1 MKQIVLPA
9 LAAVCGAAIAYAA
22 GPNSPVQLAQVQQ
35 YKDTTQFKE
44 APAYKMDKGA
54 PPGAYKMDKGPGQ
67 GSLKM
72 EPGAQGQFKSATP
85 PGAQRGA
92 TDQDH
97 KGWSSSGAQGQYKAP
112 GGQALKGEGPQGAPG
127 QYYKAPGPEGIK
139 GERSYG
145 AQPQYQRPDKDHK
158 APLYGQQPGGAGYG
172 QQKMGPGGQPGGF
185 GQDAFPK

>member
-44 APAYKMDKGA
+44 APAYKMDKGT

-72 EPGAQGQFKSATP
+72 EKPIQQYKME

-97 KGWSSSGAQGQYKAP
+97 KGWSSPGAQQYKSP
-112 GGQALKGEGPQGAPG
+112 GGQAMKGEGPYGG
-127 QYYKAPGPEGIK
+127 QQQYKD
-139 GERSYG
+139 
-145 AQPQYQRPDKDHK
+145 QFKDHK
-158 APLYGQQPGGAGYG
+158 GQAGMYGQQKMDPAYG

-185 GQDAFPK
+185 GQQTFPK

>member
-54 PPGAYKMDKGPGQ
+54 PQGAYKMDKGPGQ

-72 EPGAQGQFKSATP
+72 ADPGAVQHKDYKGAIKGEGPSGAQGQF
-85 PGAQRGA
+85 
-92 TDQDH
+92 H
-97 KGWSSSGAQGQYKAP
+97 
-112 GGQALKGEGPQGAPG
+112 
-127 QYYKAPGPEGIK
+127 KAPGPEGIK

-158 APLYGQQPGGAGYG
+158 APLYGQQPGGTGYG

>member
-72 EPGAQGQFKSATP
+72 ADPGAVQHKDYKGAIKGEGPSGAQGQF
-85 PGAQRGA
+85 
-92 TDQDH
+92 H
-97 KGWSSSGAQGQYKAP
+97 
-112 GGQALKGEGPQGAPG
+112 
-127 QYYKAPGPEGIK
+127 KAPGPEGIK

-172 QQKMGPGGQPGGF
+172 QQKMGPGGF